1 VTQPQSTVPCP
12 RCGSTA
18 QVHSITELADLAR
31 MRLGQMQPGN
41 PGVPPQAGPQQG
53 WAAEPQA
60 GPPPGSP
67 GYSGVPGPGPM
78 PGPMPG
84 FRPGRRR
91 MGYDQ
96 GPVADS
102 IGDALGDVLGE
113 AAAGM
118 AAQFIGRAIRR
129 RVQRTVEQR
138 VMPTLAAA
146 HQDSFREQIAIAE
159 RYPELCACFT
169 DKVVFLSGGT
179 RTQPLPNLGTI
190 TLQQADILVAQLRA
204 G

>member
-1 VTQPQSTVPCP
+1 VTQTQSTVPCP
-12 RCGSTA
+12 RCGSTG

-31 MRLGQMQPGN
+31 IRLGQMQPGN

-67 GYSGVPGPGPM
+67 GYSGVPGPGPV
-78 PGPMPG
+78 PG
-84 FRPGRRR
+84 FRSARRG

-96 GPVADS
+96 GSVADS
-102 IGDALGDVLGE
+102 IGDALGE

-129 RVQRTVEQR
+129 RVQRTVEER
-138 VMPTLAAA
+138 VMPTLGAA

-159 RYPELCACFT
+159 RYPELCACLT

>member
-1 VTQPQSTVPCP
+1 
-12 RCGSTA
+12 
-18 QVHSITELADLAR
+18 VHSITELADLAR

-41 PGVPPQAGPQQG
+41 PGGPPQAGPQQG

-67 GYSGVPGPGPM
+67 GYSGGPGG
-78 PGPMPG
+78 GPVPG
-84 FRPGRRR
+84 FRSARRG

-96 GPVADS
+96 GSVADS
-102 IGDALGDVLGE
+102 IGDALGE

-129 RVQRTVEQR
+129 RVQRTVEER

-190 TLQQADILVAQLRA
+190 TLQQADILVAQLLA

>member
-1 VTQPQSTVPCP
+1 
-12 RCGSTA
+12 
-18 QVHSITELADLAR
+18 
-31 MRLGQMQPGN
+31 MQAGN

-67 GYSGVPGPGPM
+67 GYRGVPG

-84 FRPGRRR
+84 FRPGRRG
-91 MGYDQ
+91 MDYDQ

-102 IGDALGDVLGE
+102 IGGALGDAFGE
-113 AAAGM
+113 AAAGV

-129 RVQRTVEQR
+129 RVQRAVEQR

-146 HQDSFREQIAIAE
+146 HQDSFLEQIAIAE
-159 RYPELCACFT
+159 RYPELSACFT

-179 RTQPLPNLGTI
+179 QTQPLPNLGSI